1 MKIGFSSW
9 NRALWELLLEE
20 EAERIGRALETRA
33 RQIKR
38 PSSNDAVG
46 MADFDAEL
54 KRILRETLR
63 TMPRRRRSDRPVAV
77 ARVADAGRSNGR
89 NIRPAHSSL

>member
-1 MKIGFSSW
+1 VSRGIGTW
-9 NRALWELLLEE
+9 NRAFWELLEK

-38 PSSNDAVG
+38 PSNNDAVG

-54 KRILRETLR
+54 KRIHRETLR
-63 TMPRRRRSDRPVAV
+63 TTRRRPSE
-77 ARVADAGRSNGR
+77 
-89 NIRPAHSSL
+89 